1 MKKGNNVKN
10 FKISIILIF
19 FLILSI
25 GTVSA
30 DSLDDGVLSGEA
42 VCAGS
47 LDDGVLSGEV
57 LCDSISSDSY
67 HNIMKSQ
74 EENLISEN
82 NINQDNPIR
91 ENNNINQENPIGEE
105 IYQDASF
112 GTFTDLKNVLNTSE
126 SDIKLN
132 ANYKFDESTDSQL
145 KGGIS
150 FRNKNFELDGQN
162 NVIDG
167 SNQAGVFIFH
177 NCTVTI
183 RNLKI
188 INAVDALYMDT
199 ESTVTTI
206 NITFENNTDSSYGAA
221 VCADRSVYSSYNDTF
236 INNNAKFGSAIYLTD
251 AMATI
256 SNATFRNDDEIE
268 WALIYS
274 DDQCSII
281 KLITSQAIGLIETGH
296 LACRYIKLV
305 KSLKSRN
312 PDISLII
319 SSP

>member
-105 IYQDASF
+105 IYQDALL
-112 GTFTDLKNVLNTSE
+112 GLL
-126 SDIKLN
+126 
-132 ANYKFDESTDSQL
+132 
-145 KGGIS
+145 
-150 FRNKNFELDGQN
+150 
-162 NVIDG
+162 
-167 SNQAGVFIFH
+167 
-177 NCTVTI
+177 
-183 RNLKI
+183 
-188 INAVDALYMDT
+188 
-199 ESTVTTI
+199 
-206 NITFENNTDSSYGAA
+206 
-221 VCADRSVYSSYNDTF
+221 
-236 INNNAKFGSAIYLTD
+236 LT
-251 AMATI
+251 
-256 SNATFRNDDEIE
+256 
-268 WALIYS
+268 
-274 DDQCSII
+274 
-281 KLITSQAIGLIETGH
+281 
-296 LACRYIKLV
+296 
-305 KSLKSRN
+305 
-312 PDISLII
+312 
-319 SSP
+319 